1 MTHSHEGVSRLS
13 QKSPQQA
20 RAVAAGRY
28 HPAVSYAPPYPSP
41 SPIPADLP
49 LLQCGPGS
57 GLSPQR
63 YGFDAVRYRLIGIDP
78 RRAGPTPNPTA
89 TATPSSPCRCA

>member
-1 MTHSHEGVSRLS
+1 MTRSHEGVSRLS

-28 HPAVSYAPPYPSP
+28 HPAVSYAPPSP
-41 SPIPADLP
+41 SPLPADLP
-49 LLQCGPGS
+49 LRQCGPGS

-89 TATPSSPCRCA
+89 TATPPSPCRCA